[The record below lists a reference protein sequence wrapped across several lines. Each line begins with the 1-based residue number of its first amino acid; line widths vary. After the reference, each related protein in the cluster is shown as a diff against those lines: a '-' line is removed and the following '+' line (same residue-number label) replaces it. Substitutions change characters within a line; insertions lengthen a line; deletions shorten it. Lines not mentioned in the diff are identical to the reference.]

1 MMSKKLLAAGIVRDI
16 EFDSEDSLST
26 YIARL
31 NLFLTEFDIL
41 DKYIRDDGTVI
52 IRIVTQYN
60 NSDLIQLYE

>member
-16 EFDSEDSLST
+16 EFDSEESLAM

-31 NLFLTEFDIL
+31 NLFLTKFYIL
-41 DKYIRDDGTVI
+41 DKHIRDDGTVI